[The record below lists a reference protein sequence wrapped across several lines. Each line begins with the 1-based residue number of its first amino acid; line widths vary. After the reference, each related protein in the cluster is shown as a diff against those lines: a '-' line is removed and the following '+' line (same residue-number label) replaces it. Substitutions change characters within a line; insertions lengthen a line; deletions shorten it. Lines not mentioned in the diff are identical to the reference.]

1 MTRTVFLGVF
11 TGLILCAAP
20 VWTEAPASYAQRL
33 GWGPG
38 DKVVIFHI
46 DDAGMSHG
54 SNLGV
59 AKAMAEGVATSTS
72 IMMPCPWVPQFRDYL
87 KANPDC
93 DAGLHFTLTSEW
105 VPYRWGPVAGK
116 MAVPG
121 LADRDGYLWGEVADV
136 IAHATPQE
144 VETEI
149 RAQWEKA
156 EAMGIKPTHLDSHMG
171 TLFASKPYFERYI
184 QLGIEKGIPVLVA
197 GGHLHFL
204 KQDSPG
210 TTRRAGRHGRKGL
223 GGRTAGAGR
232 HPRIEL
238 RLERWQQDGA
248 FHGDSGRNA
257 PGPARNR
264 HTRQR
269 ANGGVSRI
277 HGQFRHAR
285 GRPQRDDRPEVAG
298 VHYRARHTPDH
309 VARVE
314 GAARAGRGD
323 QVRAPPRP
331 HGHALN
337 APVVRPWMNGLV
349 A

>member
-1 MTRTVFLGVF
+1 MTRTDFLVVF
-11 TGLILCAAP
+11 TGLMLCAAP
-20 VWTEAPASYAQRL
+20 GWTEAPVSYAQRL

-116 MAVPG
+116 TAVPG

-204 KQDSPG
+204 KQDSPVPLDG
-210 TTRRAGRHGRKGL
+210 LAAMAERAWAGGLPVLDDIHASSYDWNDGSKTERFMAILDEMPPGLLEIVIHASVPTEEYPAFTGSSATREGDLNAMTDPKLREFIIERGILLTTWRELKERRARV
-223 GGRTAGAGR
+223 A
-232 HPRIEL
+232 E
-238 RLERWQQDGA
+238 
-248 FHGDSGRNA
+248 
-257 PGPARNR
+257 
-264 HTRQR
+264 TR
-269 ANGGVSRI
+269 
-277 HGQFRHAR
+277 
-285 GRPQRDDRPEVAG
+285 
-298 VHYRARHTPDH
+298 
-309 VARVE
+309 
-314 GAARAGRGD
+314 
-323 QVRAPPRP
+323 
-331 HGHALN
+331 
-337 APVVRPWMNGLV
+337 
-349 A
+349 